1 MNIDNLQTLFAN
13 HSAGREVLE
22 DSMRTHVSKRLSSC
36 HDCGFCRTYIFCRG
50 TASCIGCGAC
60 VAACPFEARVLEHDG
75 KQRKMIRVKVDG
87 ESADVLE
94 CITVLDALE
103 SLGYVVSRFPREG
116 DVFAPCRLGGC
127 WACAV
132 IIDGELKPSCTTA
145 VRDNMNIQT
154 AKHEVAK
161 HTPLRLVSGFEGHSV
176 GGVGTPYWIKPKGW
190 NYRYIEVACFAHGC
204 ILRCPTCQN
213 WEITYSS
220 VEEPLTPNQ
229 AARMMTRQR
238 RGYGVDRMA
247 ISGGEC
253 TLNRRWL
260 IEYLKELRRL
270 NTDEEARFHVDT
282 NAVILA
288 PDYIDDLVQAGMTD
302 IGPDVKGLDLDTFL
316 RISRVNDEDLAR
328 KLLETEWNAVKYLL
342 DQYWGEIFI
351 GIGVPY
357 NPKLISL
364 EEVQRIGE
372 RIADMET
379 DVQVCVLDYRPEF
392 RRQDIARP
400 TFDEMVQVKDVLEGA
415 GLRCVICQTERG
427 HIGP

>member
-1 MNIDNLQTLFAN
+1 
-13 HSAGREVLE
+13 
-22 DSMRTHVSKRLSSC
+22 MRTYVSKRLGSC
-36 HDCGFCRTYIFCRG
+36 HNCGFCSTYIFCRG
-50 TASCIGCGAC
+50 TAPCIGCGAC
-60 VAACPFEARVLEHDG
+60 VAACPFEARLLEHDS
-75 KQRKMIRVKVDG
+75 KQRKMIRVKVDSD
-87 ESADVLE
+87 SAEVLE

-145 VRDNMNIQT
+145 VRDSMNIQT
-154 AKHEVAK
+154 VKHEVAK
-161 HTPLRLVSGFEGHSV
+161 HAPLRLVSGFQGHSV
-176 GGVGTPYWIKPKGW
+176 GGVGTPYWIKPRGW
-190 NYRYIEVACFAHGC
+190 NYRYIEAACFAHGC

-220 VEEPLTPNQ
+220 VEEPLTPSQ
-229 AARMMTRQR
+229 AARIMTRQR
-238 RGYGVDRMA
+238 RAYGVDRMA

-270 NTDEEARFHVDT
+270 NTDEAARFHVDT
-282 NAVILA
+282 NAVILTR
-288 PDYIDDLVQAGMTD
+288 DYIDDLVRAGMTD
-302 IGPDVKGLDLDTFL
+302 IGPDVKGLDIDTFV
-316 RISRVNDEDLAR
+316 RISGLKDEELA
-328 KLLETEWNAVKYLL
+328 KKFLETEWNAVKYLL

-379 DVQVCVLDYRPEF
+379 TVQVCVLDYRPEF

-400 TFDEMVQVKDVLEGA
+400 AFDEMVQVKKVLERT
-415 GLRCVICQTERG
+415 GLKCVICQTEQG